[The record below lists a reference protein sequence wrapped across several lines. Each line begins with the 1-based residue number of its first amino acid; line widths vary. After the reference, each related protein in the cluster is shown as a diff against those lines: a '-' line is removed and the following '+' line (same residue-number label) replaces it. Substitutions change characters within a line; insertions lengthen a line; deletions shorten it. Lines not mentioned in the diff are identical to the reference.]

1 MLLLLQQE
9 QQQHREG
16 CRHLETQQARINRLQ
31 LKRMSYVIAIR
42 GFSDMSLMLLH
53 RLVDNMHD

>member
-1 MLLLLQQE
+1 MLLLLLQQ

-16 CRHLETQQARINRLQ
+16 CRHLEAQQARINQLQ
-31 LKRMSYVIAIR
+31 LNRMSYFIVIR

-53 RLVDNMHD
+53 RLVDNMRD

>member
-1 MLLLLQQE
+1 MLLLQQ
-9 QQQHREG
+9 QLQQHREG
-16 CRHLETQQARINRLQ
+16 CRYLETQQARINQLQ
-31 LKRMSYVIAIR
+31 LKRMSYFIVSR

>member
-1 MLLLLQQE
+1 MLLLLQQ

-16 CRHLETQQARINRLQ
+16 CRHLETQQARINQLQ
-31 LKRMSYVIAIR
+31 LKRMSYFIAIR